1 MINAA
6 PAVATAAT
14 TARKAMVRSV
24 GAGVR
29 PARRPDRGRTEATE
43 ALSRARWIRSI
54 FEISNDLQYSE
65 GLVPGGCS
73 LEGQAWPKD
82 WEYCIGGT
90 VFKCDGNGIWVNQ
103 NRSC

>member
-43 ALSRARWIRSI
+43 ALSRARCDTVDFRNIEP
-54 FEISNDLQYSE
+54 FTVL
-65 GLVPGGCS
+65 GGPCPWR
-73 LEGQAWPKD
+73 LFA
-82 WEYCIGGT
+82 
-90 VFKCDGNGIWVNQ
+90 
-103 NRSC
+103 